1 MTATPLSDSRGGGG
15 WILLFFLAIIIVFA
29 VGIAARSLSDLP
41 MTQHATQGRA
51 GTTMDADAIRR
62 MIDDRLCKP
71 IEFYVCPPVNQ
82 SKAICYLKVSATDEL
97 WAGVIIG
104 LHPPNK
110 VITGYVAPYFEYWI
124 PANARDGCWL
134 ESRIN

>member
-1 MTATPLSDSRGGGG
+1 MTATTLDNRGGGG

-29 VGIAARSLSDLP
+29 VSIGVGSLSDLP
-41 MTQHATQGRA
+41 MTQHAAQGRA
-51 GTTMDADAIRR
+51 GTTMDAESIRQ
-62 MIDDRLCKP
+62 MIDNRACKP

-110 VITGYVAPYFEYWI
+110 IITGFVAPYYEYWI
-124 PANARDGCWL
+124 PANTRDGCWMA
-134 ESRIN
+134 SRIN